1 MKGENIIMKL
11 NKVILLLCLLASV
24 ALMLCFVSCT
34 EETPT
39 PEQPPVDG
47 ETPDGGSGEP
57 APHVH
62 AFGNW
67 TVIKKATCGSKGQ
80 RLRLCPCGER
90 ETESVPATELH
101 ICGANNKCTVCDKE
115 WEFSEGLSYELNADG
130 LSYTVVGYES
140 DFGQELVL
148 PCYYKG
154 LPVTAIG
161 PDAFRGVETMIS
173 ADLTDYI
180 VEIGAS
186 AFEDCSALATVRF
199 DKNSHLTVVGERAFA
214 GTAITAFEVPA
225 SVVVTGYGTFAKC
238 RALET
243 LTVAEG
249 NSRYAVTKNGCL
261 VDIAA
266 CMLLR
271 MSAMGEFPADQKISR
286 IAPFAFDGCGANEI
300 IIPASVVAIEK
311 KAFQGSG
318 STLIGFEKTDGWLV
332 TDGAAAA
339 DGVAVDVLD
348 KSANTEKLTE
358 TLVQKYWYRVED

>member
-1 MKGENIIMKL
+1 
-11 NKVILLLCLLASV
+11 
-24 ALMLCFVSCT
+24 MLCFVSCT
-34 EETPT
+34 EEAPT

-90 ETESVPATELH
+90 ETESVTATELH
-101 ICGANNKCTVCDKE
+101 ICGANNNSTVCDKE
-115 WEFSEGLSYELNADG
+115 WEFSKGLSYELNADG

-148 PCYYKG
+148 PCYYEG

-214 GTAITAFEVPA
+214 GTAITAFEVF
-225 SVVVTGYGTFAKC
+225 SMV
-238 RALET
+238 
-243 LTVAEG
+243 
-249 NSRYAVTKNGCL
+249 
-261 VDIAA
+261 
-266 CMLLR
+266 
-271 MSAMGEFPADQKISR
+271 
-286 IAPFAFDGCGANEI
+286 
-300 IIPASVVAIEK
+300 SVVA
-311 KAFQGSG
+311 SY
-318 STLIGFEKTDGWLV
+318 GWPMELWV
-332 TDGAAAA
+332 
-339 DGVAVDVLD
+339 VPLFPVISL
-348 KSANTEKLTE
+348 ANYFLFFGRDIANVFPSSWRINARRA
-358 TLVQKYWYRVED
+358 VQKKPKGPKVVPFPTAGSYEASVAKPKAPYTHRCTVCGRTDTEFPDLEFRYCSRCKGYHCYCEDHISNHAHIE